1 MTLRV
6 GLDFDNTLIDY
17 DQVFGKIFV
26 AEMARRGFAAPP
38 SPGGKQAVKRAAIDI
53 AGEEFWMAIQGQ
65 AYGRGIDDA
74 RLIDGVGAFFA
85 AANRQAAELFI
96 VSHKTEFGHFDDS
109 RTNLREAARNW
120 MDRHGF
126 FTATGFALRPS
137 QVFFEA
143 TVNAKIAR
151 ICSLDLDYFVDDL
164 EKVLSDPNFP
174 KRTQRIWFH
183 ADVAGPATS
192 LTRCS
197 DWAGIRQTVFGND

>member
-1 MTLRV
+1 MRI
-6 GLDFDNTLIDY
+6 GIDFDNTIACYDGLCAALATEQGLIPK
-17 DQVFGKIFV
+17 GEAGTK
-26 AEMARRGFAAPP
+26 AE
-38 SPGGKQAVKRAAIDI
+38 VKRMLLELKE
-53 AGEEFWMAIQGQ
+53 GMTKWQRLQGQ
-65 AYGRGIDDA
+65 MYGPYMKKADLYPCFLRFLFRCKLLGHKI
-74 RLIDGVGAFFA
+74 
-85 AANRQAAELFI
+85 FI
-96 VSHKTEFGHFDDS
+96 VSHKTEFGHFDES

-126 FTATGFALRPS
+126 FTATGFALTPS

-183 ADVAGPATS
+183 ADVAGPTTS

-197 DWAGIRQTVFGND
+197 DWAAIRQTVFGND